1 MAGQK
6 NPQDKRDKTP
16 RELDEGQLEQAAGGR
31 KAGGGQQEY
40 DVSKPAGSTG

>member
-1 MAGQK
+1 MAEQK
-6 NPQDKRDKTP
+6 KPQDKCDKTP

-40 DVSKPAGSTG
+40 DISKTNSSTG

>member
-1 MAGQK
+1 MAEQK
-6 NPQDKRDKTP
+6 NPQDKRDRTP

-40 DVSKPAGSTG
+40 DISKKSGATG